1 MPGRWPPGYQ
11 DQRWTL
17 ARVCDLIAGKFGVTG
32 TVTVTAPPGSGTG
45 VAREQGDECL
55 RIGASPAGDRVPARP
70 TPRSR

>member
-32 TVTVTAPPGSGTG
+32 TVTVTVFAW
-45 VAREQGDECL
+45 L
-55 RIGASPAGDRVPARP
+55 RN
-70 TPRSR
+70 